1 DPEEHRRHPHPR
13 PPDVV
18 TEPRERNTMQ
28 YDLPDVL
35 TVEADGPVRIVRLAR
50 PEQLNAINDELHL
63 GLTRLFPQ
71 LSADADARVAVI
83 TGEGR
88 AFPAGGELHVRDR
101 MAEDPSL
108 MRELLAKVRKL

>member
-1 DPEEHRRHPHPR
+1 
-13 PPDVV
+13 
-18 TEPRERNTMQ
+18 MQ

-63 GLTRLFPQ
+63 GLTRLFAQ
-71 LSADADARVAVI
+71 LSGDTDARVAVI

-88 AFPAGGELHVRDR
+88 AFSAGGDFDLIDR
-101 MAEDPSL
+101 MAEDRALRRDVIAGASWSST
-108 MRELLAKVRKL
+108 